1 MLLAFI
7 EKYMSKKTLSLIFV
21 IIFLIKISI
30 ASAINYEP
38 NQDNKK
44 SLDENV
50 PKMPKVIKNIFSN
63 FEIAIKG
70 QNLNEFFQNQILNLK
85 FKNENKEYRFK
96 EEKYEVFINQKL
108 NETGKWKI
116 KGLLKSFVELSPDN
130 NEPSYFFKKIMD
142 KNIVYY
148 FDKNPDNP
156 NSKKTLVEITPLD
169 KKLEVKKEPKRE
181 IKTEPKVIE
190 VAKEPTTGTKTE
202 PKVIEV
208 KKEPKREI
216 KTEPKVI
223 EVAKEPKKE
232 KLEQTSLI
240 SASSKKTPPDKKKII
255 KYICDPGKSEYY
267 WGWTKDNM
275 KLSRYEDSPYAK
287 NQIAKGSNE
296 TYEDVVSI
304 YEIDFE
310 NNHIFMSGISK
321 YDTNS
326 NGKLESMPYAQRW
339 KIKSHNKKE
348 NIFTMI
354 SDYGPDTSVLIS
366 EVKYDNNSLIQSGEN
381 THLVEMKEGPKYW
394 EKYTDQCIQSE
405 YFVDKNSGDKLI
417 QTFQEYLPL
426 QAKAEKQLF
435 GENESVAVAQ
445 SSEKLMAE
453 INRDVLN
460 KIKLD
465 QNKYNNLSKNINK
478 TKDLK
483 NESKKITNEVS
494 KDQLKTYKA
503 TSVITYLYFESQA
516 NYLASLE
523 LLYRAYDKNVE
534 ADKIKSQISYIKDS
548 RNSESKRL
556 KSTVQIVDEAS
567 KNLKKEINNDSK
579 KLSEDSKILYQK
591 SLPLIFKATE
601 YGYKVFVVSTEV
613 GKNIANSNNKVAA
626 FLSNFNEVIGF
637 ASILPTIPDYV
648 KTVGSNARLIF
659 TGAKTKKI
667 KDNENLEEALKQLDL
682 SA

>member
-1 MLLAFI
+1 
-7 EKYMSKKTLSLIFV
+7 MSKKTLSLIFV

-50 PKMPKVIKNIFSN
+50 PNKMPKVIKNIFSN

-169 KKLEVKKEPKRE
+169 KKLEVKKDPKRE
-181 IKTEPKVIE
+181 I
-190 VAKEPTTGTKTE
+190 KTE

-240 SASSKKTPPDKKKII
+240 SASSKKTPPGKKKII
-255 KYICDPGKSEYY
+255 KYICDQGKSEFY
-267 WGWTKDNM
+267 WGKTKSNM
-275 KLSRYEDSPYAK
+275 KFSRYEDSPNGK
-287 NQIAKGSNE
+287 DLGPSE
-296 TYEDVVSI
+296 TLWEVT
-304 YEIDFE
+304 EIDFE
-310 NNHIFMSGISK
+310 AGYVYKSGSMK
-321 YDTNS
+321 YDATGDGILNTVPFA
-326 NGKLESMPYAQRW
+326 ERA
-339 KIKSHNKKE
+339 KIKSHDPSQGIYISKSEYSFE
-348 NIFTMI
+348 NDPNFEEI
-354 SDYGPDTSVLIS
+354 VL
-366 EVKYDNNSLIQSGEN
+366 EVKYSEDSLEYLLE
-381 THLVEMKEGPKYW
+381 TEEYGPEYGTGKNKFW
-394 EKYTDQCIQSE
+394 EKYTNQCIRTE
-405 YFVDKNSGDKLI
+405 YYVDKNSNGNSIKTYNDQKPI
-417 QTFQEYLPL
+417 AE
-426 QAKAEKQLF
+426 QAKKNIFPSQIEKQYQ
-435 GENESVAVAQ
+435 AQ
-445 SSEKLMAE
+445 TDTLLKE
-453 INRDVLN
+453 INEQVLKEIGIVEN
-460 KIKLD
+460 QYK
-465 QNKYNNLSKNINK
+465 NVSKNINQN
-478 TKDLK
+478 KDLN
-483 NESKKITNEVS
+483 NESQKFVKEVS
-494 KDQLKTYKA
+494 KDQLKQYKA
-503 TSVITYLYFESQA
+503 TSVITYYFFESQT

-534 ADKIKSQISYIKDS
+534 ADKMKAQIDYLKDS
-548 RNSESKRL
+548 KNSENKRL
-556 KSTVQIVDEAS
+556 KSTIQIIDDAS
-567 KNLKKEINNDSK
+567 KNIRSSIGDNSKE
-579 KLSEDSKILYQK
+579 LSEESKIFYQK
-591 SLPLIFKATE
+591 SLPFAFKATE
-601 YGYKVFVVSTEV
+601 YGYKVFVVSTSV
-613 GKNIANSNNKVAA
+613 GNNIANSKDKVGSI
-626 FLSNFNEVIGF
+626 LSNFNEVIGF
-637 ASILPTIPDYV
+637 ASIVPKIPSYV
-648 KTVGSNARLIF
+648 KTVGGTSKLIF
-659 TGAKTKKI
+659 TGAKAKKI
-667 KDNENLEEALKQLDL
+667 KDNENLGDALEELDL
-682 SA
+682 SS

>member
-1 MLLAFI
+1 
-7 EKYMSKKTLSLIFV
+7 MSKKTLSSIFV
-21 IIFLIKISI
+21 IIFILKISI

-50 PKMPKVIKNIFSN
+50 PNKMPKVIKNIFSN

-169 KKLEVKKEPKRE
+169 KKLEVKKD
-181 IKTEPKVIE
+181 
-190 VAKEPTTGTKTE
+190 
-202 PKVIEV
+202 
-208 KKEPKREI
+208 PKREI

-240 SASSKKTPPDKKKII
+240 SASSKKTPPGKKKII

-267 WGWTKDNM
+267 WGYTNDCM

-296 TYEDVVSI
+296 TSEDIVDI

-348 NIFTMI
+348 NIFTKI
-354 SDYGPDTSVLIS
+354 SDYGPDTSVLIF

-381 THLVEMKEGPKYW
+381 TDLVEMKEGPKYW

-426 QAKAEKQLF
+426 QAQAEKQLF
-435 GENESVAVAQ
+435 GENLNSAVAQ

>member
-1 MLLAFI
+1 MLLALI

-50 PKMPKVIKNIFSN
+50 PNKMPKVIKNIFSN

-169 KKLEVKKEPKRE
+169 KKLEVKKDPKRE
-181 IKTEPKVIE
+181 I
-190 VAKEPTTGTKTE
+190 KTE

-240 SASSKKTPPDKKKII
+240 SASSKKTPPGKKKII
-255 KYICDPGKSEYY
+255 KYICDQGKSEFY
-267 WGWTKDNM
+267 WGKTKSNM
-275 KLSRYEDSPYAK
+275 KFSRYEDSPNGK
-287 NQIAKGSNE
+287 DLGPSE
-296 TYEDVVSI
+296 TLWEVT
-304 YEIDFE
+304 EIDFE
-310 NNHIFMSGISK
+310 AGYVYKSGSMK
-321 YDTNS
+321 YDATGDGILNTVPFA
-326 NGKLESMPYAQRW
+326 ERA
-339 KIKSHNKKE
+339 KIKSHDPSQGIYISKSEYSFE
-348 NIFTMI
+348 NDPNFEEI
-354 SDYGPDTSVLIS
+354 VL
-366 EVKYDNNSLIQSGEN
+366 EVKYSEDSLEYLLE
-381 THLVEMKEGPKYW
+381 TEEYGPEYGTGKNKFW
-394 EKYTDQCIQSE
+394 EKYTNQCIRTE
-405 YFVDKNSGDKLI
+405 YYVDKNSNGNSIKTYNDQKPI
-417 QTFQEYLPL
+417 AE
-426 QAKAEKQLF
+426 QAKKNIFPSQIEKQYQ
-435 GENESVAVAQ
+435 AQ
-445 SSEKLMAE
+445 TDTLLKE
-453 INRDVLN
+453 INEQVLKEIGIVEN
-460 KIKLD
+460 QYK
-465 QNKYNNLSKNINK
+465 NVSKNINK
-478 TKDLK
+478 SRNLK